1 MVVTSILTGI
11 ILLFNPFHDRSI
23 PFITDSQM
31 MTEESLGKERVWPSR
46 GLVQRHPSASLVR
59 DDVMGDGVQKLYA

>member
-1 MVVTSILTGI
+1 MGHLMVVTSILTGI
-11 ILLFNPFHDRSI
+11 ILIFNAFHH
-23 PFITDSQM
+23 SQM